1 MLFIYPI
8 YSRVYKCIC
17 TILKQSNQTIHS
29 INFLYYPSNQT
40 LLNIL
45 FSCYYFVTRDCSRFI
60 TQCRCW
66 SWWRLLCVGDGYT
79 WACNFDN
86 KKHIAINN
94 SFPTSFCWIK
104 PYNSCNYDYMGSLC
118 H

>member
-17 TILKQSNQTIHS
+17 TILNQSNQTIRS
-29 INFLYYPSNQT
+29 IIFLYYPSNQT

-66 SWWRLLCVGDGYT
+66 SWWRLLCVEMVILGLVT
-79 WACNFDN
+79 SIIRSTSRLI
-86 KKHIAINN
+86 IASQQVSAGSNHTTVVTMTT
-94 SFPTSFCWIK
+94 P
-104 PYNSCNYDYMGSLC
+104 GSLC